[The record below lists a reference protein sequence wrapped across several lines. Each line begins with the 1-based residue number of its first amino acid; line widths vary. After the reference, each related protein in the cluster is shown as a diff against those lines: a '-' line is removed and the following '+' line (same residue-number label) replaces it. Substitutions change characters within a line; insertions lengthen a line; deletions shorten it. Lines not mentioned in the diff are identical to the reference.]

1 MAARIGEKPVP
12 LKLYF
17 LSHGETEASQTGGY
31 CGRLDADLTESGH
44 LMARDFAEVYKG
56 HPFVAACVSPLRRA
70 RATAEPWCQT
80 AGLDMRLR
88 DGLREIDYGLWEGKT
103 PKAVKQKFS
112 EDYMLWLADAGWN
125 SPTGGERGIDVGYR
139 SLAVLEEIQREHA
152 DGDVLVVSHKATI
165 RILLCQ
171 LLGIDIGRY
180 RDRVGVPVSSLS
192 VVEFQAHGPLLSL
205 LGDRSHLRATL
216 RERAGT

>member
-1 MAARIGEKPVP
+1 MV
-12 LKLYF
+12 LKLY
-17 LSHGETEASQTGGY
+17 LLRHGETESSQTGGY
-31 CGRLDADLTESGH
+31 CGRLDTDLTEAGH
-44 LMARDFAEVYKG
+44 LMARDFAEGYKD
-56 HPFVAACVSPLRRA
+56 HPFVAVYASPMRRA
-70 RATAEPWCQT
+70 RATAEPLCQ
-80 AGLDMRLR
+80 AARMDMRQR

-103 PKAVKQKFS
+103 PEEVEEEFR

-125 SPTGGERGIDVGYR
+125 SPTGGERGIDVGFR
-139 SLAVLEEIQREHA
+139 SLAVLEEIQREHD

-180 RDRVGVPVSSLS
+180 RDRVGVSVSSLS
-192 VVEFQAHGPLLSL
+192 VVEFHAHGPLLSR
-205 LGDRSHLRATL
+205 LGDRSHLRASL